1 MNITELI
8 EELRMLLSEF
18 GDLEVVLPQGCDF
31 DAEEEDGL
39 VSCSA
44 EISIVETA
52 GSGVDRVAVIY

>member
-1 MNITELI
+1 MNITELV

-44 EISIVETA
+44 EISIVDVA
-52 GSGVDRVAVIY
+52 GDGSDKVAVIY

>member
-1 MNITELI
+1 MSITELI
-8 EELRMLLSEF
+8 EELQMLLSEF

-31 DAEEEDGL
+31 DVEAEEAL